1 MQTRPEAGQEAG
13 CEVQP
18 PPPQRAVHLDPA
30 QDAPPTQPSRSSRQ
44 ASRPDVCAKVLDFE
58 AARRER
64 KLTQQQAA
72 DELGVARTTLLGWVA
87 RAGGTTL
94 TPAQR
99 AFFESPDGVQ
109 FLRVLLVAALFTM
122 NLCGGLGVAM
132 VRTFFS
138 LTGLHALVACSES
151 SLRKA
156 RNAMI
161 IATGAWGDAQDA
173 ALSKGMTPKEIIGGV
188 DENFH
193 EAMMLVAMESV
204 SGFLLVEKASERRDG
219 KTWARALREG
229 LAKWP
234 VRLVGLIGDEAK
246 GLIRCALEE
255 LGVLKGSDLFHVQHE
270 ICRGVSGAMGRLVR
284 AAEKARDKAR
294 DTVAAVKKE
303 RESYE
308 RTTHGPG
315 RPPAWS
321 SREDA
326 AALALGVAEAQVAQ
340 AQAHREAVRASVR
353 DLGERYHPVDLTTG
367 ALLSPE
373 AVESRLLEGF
383 DAVWASAARAGLGD
397 RSARVID
404 SIAKAQRV
412 LPSLVGWVTAWHR
425 MVRERIAALGLSA
438 SESAWVLAS
447 LLPAVYL
454 DRVVHRGA
462 SAAFRDRVGAVRDG
476 LVAAIEAVGSPWR
489 TWDAVTRARVL
500 VVVETCAD
508 LFVRTSS
515 YVEGRNGQLSLH
527 HHRTHHITPA
537 LLKALTV
544 IHNYVL
550 TRRDGTTAAERFTG
564 QKHEDLFAHLVTV
577 IMPPARP
584 RARKRKVRAPML
596 AAA

>member
-1 MQTRPEAGQEAG
+1 M
-13 CEVQP
+13 
-18 PPPQRAVHLDPA
+18 
-30 QDAPPTQPSRSSRQ
+30 
-44 ASRPDVCAKVLDFE
+44 
-58 AARRER
+58 
-64 KLTQQQAA
+64 
-72 DELGVARTTLLGWVA
+72 
-87 RAGGTTL
+87 
-94 TPAQR
+94 
-99 AFFESPDGVQ
+99 
-109 FLRVLLVAALFTM
+109 
-122 NLCGGLGVAM
+122 
-132 VRTFFS
+132 
-138 LTGLHALVACSES
+138 
-151 SLRKA
+151 
-156 RNAMI
+156 
-161 IATGAWGDAQDA
+161 
-173 ALSKGMTPKEIIGGV
+173 
-188 DENFH
+188 
-193 EAMMLVAMESV
+193 
-204 SGFLLVEKASERRDG
+204 
-219 KTWARALREG
+219 
-229 LAKWP
+229 
-234 VRLVGLIGDEAK
+234 
-246 GLIRCALEE
+246 
-255 LGVLKGSDLFHVQHE
+255 
-270 ICRGVSGAMGRLVR
+270 
-284 AAEKARDKAR
+284 
-294 DTVAAVKKE
+294 
-303 RESYE
+303 
-308 RTTHGPG
+308 
-315 RPPAWS
+315 
-321 SREDA
+321 
-326 AALALGVAEAQVAQ
+326 
-340 AQAHREAVRASVR
+340 
-353 DLGERYHPVDLTTG
+353 
-367 ALLSPE
+367 
-373 AVESRLLEGF
+373 
-383 DAVWASAARAGLGD
+383 
-397 RSARVID
+397 ID